1 MAGLAKICKMYGSVK
16 VTGADGKEVIWLW
29 DYAQDKPRLKSE
41 MTAEEIK
48 ESEIAKWL
56 AVKTSLENEKKNNE
70 K

>member
-56 AVKTSLENEKKNNE
+56 AVKTSLENEKKE
-70 K
+70 Q